1 MAKIKITQIRS
12 VIGRKPQHKRTIEA
26 LGLGRI
32 RKSVIHEDTPQIKG
46 MVKSVAFLVNVENV
60 K

>member
-1 MAKIKITQIRS
+1 MAKIKITQVRS
-12 VIGRKPQHKRTIEA
+12 VIGRKPQHKRTIVA

-46 MVKSVAFLVNVENV
+46 MVRSVAYLVEVEDV

>member
-1 MAKIKITQIRS
+1 MAKIKITQVRS
-12 VIGRKPQHKRTIEA
+12 VIGRKPQHKRTIKA
-26 LGLGRI
+26 LGLGKI

-46 MVKSVAFLVNVENV
+46 MVRSVAHLVEVEDM